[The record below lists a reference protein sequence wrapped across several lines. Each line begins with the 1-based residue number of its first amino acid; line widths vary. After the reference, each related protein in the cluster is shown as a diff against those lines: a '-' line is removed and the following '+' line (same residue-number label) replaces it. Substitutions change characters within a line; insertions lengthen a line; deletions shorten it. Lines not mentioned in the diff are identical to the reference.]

1 MATSTRTVSVGKVG
15 FVWKGV
21 YSATTAYTVWDT
33 FLYNNSVYLCIA
45 DASAGTSP
53 DNASYFTCVSYGL
66 VGKGEYSS
74 ANTYDINSI
83 VTNNNVAYIA
93 KESGITGTWDST
105 KWMPIPT
112 YSSQSSASISYITTE
127 ADNDL
132 IALWSVINSATEKV
146 DGTFTHYGMTELS
159 AGSAVLELNP
169 SMPSLNCAETY
180 FLNTSD
186 PLSRMPYYDIPCL
199 ALADGDEV
207 TLSFLK
213 WIGNNV
219 PSIGTTLIS
228 VGMDDNSPM
237 TASEHALIID
247 CGYSSYNGTYM
258 FVGCTNSS
266 GLGGNHSYV
275 TFFSGLGV
283 YSSSY
288 LRMNDLNDFTITIS
302 RTGNSYAVNAFVNGT
317 LVKSD
322 TATNSN
328 HFNFTKFYLNYLRGT
343 SNSTSNSLSYHD
355 NRGIAQL
362 AIYSG
367 VKYTGNYTPTYAL
380 LKKTV

>member
-15 FVWKGV
+15 FVWKSV

-53 DNASYFTCVSYGL
+53 DNTSYFTCVSYGL
-66 VGKGEYSS
+66 VGKGEYNS

-83 VTNNNVAYIA
+83 VTNGGTAYIA
-93 KESGITGTWDST
+93 KEGGITGTWDST

-112 YSSQSSASISYITTE
+112 YIPQSSAGVSYTVIE

-180 FLNTSD
+180 FLDTSA
-186 PLSRMPYYDIPCL
+186 PLSLLPYYDIPCL
-199 ALADGDEV
+199 ALADGDSV

-213 WIGNNV
+213 WIGTE
-219 PSIGTTLIS
+219 SRSTGSRLLGIGTNS
-228 VGMDDNSPM
+228 NSPM
-237 TASEHALIID
+237 TASEHALMINDGVSTSTGDHVFFI
-247 CGYSSYNGTYM
+247 GVASSTGI
-258 FVGCTNSS
+258 
-266 GLGGNHSYV
+266 GGNNSA
-275 TFFSGLGV
+275 TNFLGYNNDT
-283 YSSSY
+283 YSFSY
-288 LRMNDLNDFTITIS
+288 LRTNDLNDFTITIK
-302 RTGNSYAVNAFVNGT
+302 RTGDSYAVKLFVNGT
-317 LVKSD
+317 LARSD
-322 TATNSN
+322 TATNTN
-328 HFNFTKFYLNYLRGT
+328 HFNFTKFYLGYLANEG
-343 SNSTSNSLSYHD
+343 NSLNYHQ

-367 VKYTGNYTPTYAL
+367 LKYTANYTPTYAL

>member
-1 MATSTRTVSVGKVG
+1 MATSTRTVSVGKIG

-21 YSATTAYTVWDT
+21 YSASTAYTVWDT

-45 DASAGTSP
+45 NATAGTSP
-53 DNASYFTCVSYGL
+53 ENTTYFTCVSHGL
-66 VGKGEYSS
+66 VGKGEYDS

-83 VTNNNVAYIA
+83 VTNGNTAYIA
-93 KESGITGTWDST
+93 KEGGITGTWDST
-105 KWMPIPT
+105 KWMAIPT
-112 YSSQSSASISYITTE
+112 YTPESSVSIAYNTVE

-132 IALWSVINSATEKV
+132 IALWSVINSATGKV

-169 SMPSLNCAETY
+169 AMPSINCAETY
-180 FLNTSD
+180 FLNTSA
-186 PLSRMPYYDIPCL
+186 PLSHLPYYDIPCL

-213 WIGNNV
+213 WIGTQSQSTGSRLLGIGMNN
-219 PSIGTTLIS
+219 
-228 VGMDDNSPM
+228 NSPM

-247 CGYSSYNGTYM
+247 DGVYINADTHALVTGVASSTGI
-258 FVGCTNSS
+258 
-266 GLGGNHSYV
+266 GGNHSYV
-275 TFFSGLGV
+275 DFFASSGNT
-283 YSSSY
+283 YSSNY
-288 LRMNDLNDFTITIS
+288 LRMNNLNDFTITIK
-302 RTGNSYAVNAFVNGT
+302 RTKDSYTVNLFVNGT
-317 LVKSD
+317 LARSN

-328 HFNFTKFYLNYLRGT
+328 HFNFTKFYLGYLADEG
-343 SNSTSNSLSYHD
+343 NSLNYHD

-362 AIYSG
+362 AIYQG
-367 VKYTGNYTPTYAL
+367 LKYTANYTPTYAL